1 MIGANKLVKGRQTI
15 FLFDLLSIRLLSSTF
30 GQDYNH
36 IYLTVYK
43 ADFFSLLNKTGFLP
57 YIYQKI
63 WMIGA
68 NKLDQ
73 GRQTVFLFD

>member
-1 MIGANKLVKGRQTI
+1 MEFSNQSL
-15 FLFDLLSIRLLSSTF
+15 
-30 GQDYNH
+30 Y
-36 IYLTVYK
+36 YTVNK
-43 ADFFSLLNKTGFLP
+43 ADTFYRLNERGVSP

>member
-1 MIGANKLVKGRQTI
+1 M
-15 FLFDLLSIRLLSSTF
+15 FDQGS
-30 GQDYNH
+30 NH
-36 IYLTVYK
+36 IYSTVSLLNK
-43 ADFFSLLNKTGFLP
+43 TGLVSLLNKTGFLP
-57 YIYQKI
+57 YIYQQI